1 MFMPVIE
8 IQDGKAVNRTADGR
22 PQPLKEDPLE
32 LARRLYRY
40 GELAVIDLDG
50 AREEGDNTEIIL
62 QICRE
67 ADCCV
72 GGGITDFQKADL
84 ILRGGARQL
93 IVGSAVNRL
102 VIERFP
108 RQRILLALDNRPDP
122 SGLEEWR
129 VPEDSDAVNTAAA
142 LERVVSGFVYGF
154 GNADMENFRALQGRT
169 DRPILAMGGF
179 GTAKDVLAL
188 DRSDVDCL
196 LSPSAVEPLEL
207 EELVAD
213 LLDFENTNRLI
224 PTIVQD
230 TARQVLGLFVSNH
243 QAVVQTLKT
252 GNLTFWRSPRG
263 DVVAKETS
271 TGDKYPLVT
280 VRVDP
285 RRRVLLYTVV
295 AKGAIDPSGNYSY
308 FGEKTF
314 SLETLEDVLK
324 SRLKKPPSSSY
335 TQQILASPEGVVDQI
350 VHQAKE
356 LAQASE
362 QRQVVW
368 ETADLIYYLL
378 VNLIRQD
385 VPLASVF
392 NELRGRAGR
401 RK

>member
-1 MFMPVIE
+1 MFVPVIE
-8 IQDGKAVNRTADGR
+8 IQGGKAVSR
-22 PQPLKEDPLE
+22 PAGGQPVPLEEDPLE

-50 AREEGDNTEIIL
+50 SRGEGDNIEIIL

-67 ADCCV
+67 ADCRV

-84 ILRGGARQL
+84 ILRGGARQI
-93 IVGSAVNRL
+93 IVGSQVNRL

-108 RQRILLALDNRPDP
+108 RQRILVALDNRPDP
-122 SGLEEWR
+122 SGLDEWR
-129 VPEDSDAVNTAAA
+129 VPEDSDAVNTALA
-142 LERVVSGFVYGF
+142 LARVVSGFVYGF
-154 GNADMENFRALQGRT
+154 GNADMENFRALQGKV
-169 DRPILAMGGF
+169 DRPVLAMGGF
-179 GTAKDVLAL
+179 GSAEDIKAL

-196 LSPSAVEPLEL
+196 VSPARAESLEL
-207 EELVAD
+207 EELFAD
-213 LLDFENTNRLI
+213 LLDFETSNGLI

-252 GNLTFWRSPRG
+252 GNLTFWRSQRG

-295 AKGAIDPSGNYSY
+295 ATGAIDPSGNYSS

-324 SRLKKPPSSSY
+324 SRLQKPPSSSY

-356 LAQASE
+356 LAQAKE
-362 QRQVVW
+362 QRQMVW

-385 VPLASVF
+385 IPLASVF